1 MIEESKNSARQEQAS
16 LASSDEAQ
24 SRTFG
29 LSRKEGQRLVERL
42 NALRRPETE
51 EASMRNP
58 IWDRF
63 WEGGPLERKA
73 TLAPWTSM
81 TRAGAVGELGGRG
94 EGEGRERRR
103 SYQIVDWERERS

>member
-1 MIEESKNSARQEQAS
+1 MKNKTPFWGRRRGDGKEQEKNSARQEQAS

-24 SRTFG
+24 SRRFG

-42 NALRRPETE
+42 NALRRVEVE

-63 WEGGPLERKA
+63 WQGGPLE
-73 TLAPWTSM
+73 
-81 TRAGAVGELGGRG
+81 GR
-94 EGEGRERRR
+94 
-103 SYQIVDWERERS
+103 QP